1 MRCCRARRIG
11 RARYAER
18 RRKRGKKT
26 GMLRA
31 LGEWFAA
38 LCVATAVTV
47 SLFGAAEWVVSR
59 AAEPEAV
66 EVVTDPYTIV
76 VDAGHGGPDG
86 GAVGTETGVIEAGLN
101 LEVAMRLADRLAER
115 GMVVIMTRVDEDAL
129 GPTKRADVDERIEIF
144 NQKEVDLVVSVH
156 MNKFSDRRAS
166 GPRTYYMDGSVQG
179 QNLAQS
185 VLDAICDAIGA
196 SRRLASTG
204 DYFVVRECSCPA
216 VLVECGF
223 LSNAADEQLLQQS
236 DYQDTLADAIASG
249 ILAYLES
256 SYFS

>member
-1 MRCCRARRIG
+1 
-11 RARYAER
+11 
-18 RRKRGKKT
+18 
-26 GMLRA
+26 MLRA

-38 LCVATAVTV
+38 LCVATAVAV
-47 SLFGAAEWVVSR
+47 SLFGAAEWVANR
-59 AAEPEAV
+59 AAEPEAIETV
-66 EVVTDPYTIV
+66 ADAYTIV

-86 GAVGTETGVIEAGLN
+86 GAVGTETGVVEAGLN
-101 LEVAMRLADRLAER
+101 LEVAMRLADRLTER

-156 MNKFSDRRAS
+156 MNKFPDRSVSGARA
-166 GPRTYYMDGSVQG
+166 YYMTGSEQG
-179 QNLAQS
+179 SKLAQS
-185 VLDAICDAIGA
+185 VIDAINDATGA
-196 SRRLASTG
+196 PHRLANPG

-236 DYQDTLADAIASG
+236 DYQDTLADAIATG
-249 ILAYLES
+249 ILAYLDAP
-256 SYFS
+256 